1 MRTQEKLIYTNERG
15 ESIEFSTASSYHV
28 NFKDV
33 TGLSDVRN
41 AIYSTNSMGQDGD
54 TYLGYR
60 IESRDIDIVGYIKE
74 RDKQAAQNLRRKL
87 NRILNPQYEATLTYV
102 FGDFRRVI
110 GCKIDDAPIFKRKPI
125 FEQFTVSLSCLNPF
139 WREETETREDI
150 ATWIG
155 GFEFPVPDGLELYD
169 GWEIGYRQPSLI
181 VNVYNSG
188 DVKSGIRIEFRA
200 IGAVTNPVLL
210 NVDTREFIK
219 LNISLVAGDVLTV
232 STGYGEKAVKLN
244 RGGTITDAFRYFYF
258 NTGDLAVELDTAD
271 GQLNRID
278 RVVVR
283 WDLTNRVMSVKVK
296 SSSFSASPTAPA
308 LQRDADVYELALA
321 DIYVGAGVTAITQSK
336 ITDQRLNTSLCGVVA
351 AVVQQIDTAAFNAQ
365 LQAWFAEY
373 QSLSAAEYNTLVSYM
388 NSLKLQGN
396 TQYEAFEQHM
406 ADFETQAAAD
416 FNAWFNGLQNVLDDN
431 AATNLLNITNA
442 LDARVDML
450 EAVLF
455 NDITTNPFLILFDD
469 LDGVTSTGIW
479 NESLQRIEC

>member
-1 MRTQEKLIYTNERG
+1 MQEKRTLYLAGKI
-15 ESIEFSTASSYHV
+15 
-28 NFKDV
+28 
-33 TGLSDVRN
+33 TGDPYYFTKFYN
-41 AIYSTNSMGQDGD
+41 AQ
-54 TYLGYR
+54 
-60 IESRDIDIVGYIKE
+60 K
-74 RDKQAAQNLRRKL
+74 KL
-87 NRILNPQYEATLTYV
+87 
-102 FGDFRRVI
+102 
-110 GCKIDDAPIFKRKPI
+110 
-125 FEQFTVSLSCLNPF
+125 
-139 WREETETREDI
+139 EE
-150 ATWIG
+150 G
-155 GFEFPVPDGLELYD
+155 GFIVVNPALLPAEGFT
-169 GWEIGYRQPSLI
+169 WEAYMRM
-181 VNVYNSG
+181 SG
-188 DVKSGIRIEFRA
+188 A
-200 IGAVTNPVLL
+200 
-210 NVDTREFIK
+210 
-219 LNISLVAGDVLTV
+219 
-232 STGYGEKAVKLN
+232 
-244 RGGTITDAFRYFYF
+244 
-258 NTGDLAVELDTAD
+258 
-271 GQLNRID
+271 
-278 RVVVR
+278 
-283 WDLTNRVMSVKVK
+283 
-296 SSSFSASPTAPA
+296 TAPA

>member
-1 MRTQEKLIYTNERG
+1 MEKSSFFNSVSHDRTYKAEDWAEY
-15 ESIEFSTASSYHV
+15 FAS
-28 NFKDV
+28 F
-33 TGLSDVRN
+33 
-41 AIYSTNSMGQDGD
+41 
-54 TYLGYR
+54 
-60 IESRDIDIVGYIKE
+60 
-74 RDKQAAQNLRRKL
+74 
-87 NRILNPQYEATLTYV
+87 
-102 FGDFRRVI
+102 I
-110 GCKIDDAPIFKRKPI
+110 GNG
-125 FEQFTVSLSCLNPF
+125 V
-139 WREETETREDI
+139 
-150 ATWIG
+150 
-155 GFEFPVPDGLELYD
+155 FPVPSTGLQVVANDGM
-169 GWEIGYRQPSLI
+169 
-181 VNVYNSG
+181 
-188 DVKSGIRIEFRA
+188 K
-200 IGAVTNPVLL
+200 L
-210 NVDTREFIK
+210 NVK
-219 LNISLVAGDVLTV
+219 
-232 STGYGEKAVKLN
+232 TGKAWIN
-244 RGGTITDAFRYFYF
+244 GYFYF

-283 WDLTNRVMSVKVK
+283 WDLTNRVISVKVK

-308 LQRDADVYELALA
+308 LQRDADIYELALA

-373 QSLSAAEYNTLVSYM
+373 QSLS
-388 NSLKLQGN
+388 
-396 TQYEAFEQHM
+396 
-406 ADFETQAAAD
+406 AAD